1 MKTLKTIL
9 VLLIMSM
16 LINII
21 PIKAASRTVKVAYP
35 IQSGLTEIDED
46 GLYSGYT
53 YEYLKEISR
62 FTNWNL
68 EFVRLEGTVNEQL
81 SSAMEKVKTGEIDLM
96 GGMLYSDTLIN
107 DYDYSAT
114 NYGMGNMAI
123 YVNSNN
129 AEINDTSIYSLKNL
143 NVGVVSTKKE
153 TNVNLKDF
161 GDINGINIINQIFF
175 DNTPDLLTSLERNEI
190 DAMVLSDLS
199 IEEGNY
205 RVVARFS
212 PRPFYFV
219 MTKGNQELMSE
230 LNEAMTQLNKEQ
242 PNYMSNLHERYFSL
256 ANRNFILTEAEKGF
270 VANNSK
276 IDVLILGGKA
286 PIQYYDE
293 KKGKVVGITV
303 DVLNYIGKLSG
314 LKFNYIYANDIDEY
328 NKQIETKKPMIIGG
342 VYNSNPE
349 KYITTK
355 AYLDSAM
362 TLVTNKN
369 INANELDGK
378 QAAMIYDSEVDSA
391 AVGDSSNKV
400 NYYGTQLECIKAVEN
415 GTADY
420 TYINNHVALFY
431 NSNYDFKNIN
441 IIPQGNLRNQG
452 SYFAINTGVADEL
465 LDIINKGIDVVSYSK
480 IEEIIFTNASTSEN
494 DVTFF
499 DYVENNQLQVATFT
513 LMAVAIIV
521 LFFLIWRNY
530 INKRNNE
537 KILSEYK
544 RYQQISEFSH
554 DCFVEYNI
562 ATDTLVLMGGGAK
575 LLSKETI
582 IKDFLKRP
590 ISNKET
596 LEMSLRNLTEC
607 ESEEFVKFIDGKKR
621 WLKINLRPIFDLN
634 NKPTH
639 IIGKVIDIHSE
650 KEEQLLWREL
660 AQKDSLTKIYNSAAC
675 REKAE
680 EFLQNNTAAQVALI
694 IIDIDN
700 FKYINDTYGHLC
712 GDIVLQKIAQAL
724 LEVSHP
730 LDIFGRVGGDEFLTL
745 IKYPKSIEKVAE
757 YCQNMIKSTSKV
769 EYQGT
774 HIITSIS
781 VGAVVSSVSLSYDE
795 LYRLADDALYRVKNN
810 GRNNYCIIDC
820 DKENTSS

>member
-161 GDINGINIINQIFF
+161 GDINGININQIFF

-465 LDIINKGIDVVSYSK
+465 LDIINKGIDV
-480 IEEIIFTNASTSEN
+480 
-494 DVTFF
+494 F

-562 ATDTLVLMGGGAK
+562 AADTLVLMGGGAK

-590 ISNKET
+590 ISNKDT

>member
-96 GGMLYSDTLIN
+96 GGMLYIDTLIN

-161 GDINGINIINQIFF
+161 GDINGININQIFF

-452 SYFAINTGVADEL
+452 SYFAINTG
-465 LDIINKGIDVVSYSK
+465 IDVVSYSK

-590 ISNKET
+590 ISNKDT

-810 GRNNYCIIDC
+810 GRNNYCIIDY

>member
-96 GGMLYSDTLIN
+96 GGMLYIDTLIN

-161 GDINGINIINQIFF
+161 GDINGININQIFF

-480 IEEIIFTNASTSEN
+480 IEETIFTNASTSEN

-590 ISNKET
+590 ISNKDT

-769 EYQGT
+769 ESQGT
-774 HIITSIS
+774 RIITSIS

-810 GRNNYCIIDC
+810 GRNNYCIIDY

>member
-1 MKTLKTIL
+1 M
-9 VLLIMSM
+9 
-16 LINII
+16 
-21 PIKAASRTVKVAYP
+21 
-35 IQSGLTEIDED
+35 
-46 GLYSGYT
+46 
-53 YEYLKEISR
+53 
-62 FTNWNL
+62 
-68 EFVRLEGTVNEQL
+68 
-81 SSAMEKVKTGEIDLM
+81 
-96 GGMLYSDTLIN
+96 
-107 DYDYSAT
+107 
-114 NYGMGNMAI
+114 
-123 YVNSNN
+123 
-129 AEINDTSIYSLKNL
+129 
-143 NVGVVSTKKE
+143 
-153 TNVNLKDF
+153 
-161 GDINGINIINQIFF
+161 
-175 DNTPDLLTSLERNEI
+175 
-190 DAMVLSDLS
+190 
-199 IEEGNY
+199 
-205 RVVARFS
+205 
-212 PRPFYFV
+212 
-219 MTKGNQELMSE
+219 
-230 LNEAMTQLNKEQ
+230 
-242 PNYMSNLHERYFSL
+242 
-256 ANRNFILTEAEKGF
+256 
-270 VANNSK
+270 
-276 IDVLILGGKA
+276 
-286 PIQYYDE
+286 
-293 KKGKVVGITV
+293 
-303 DVLNYIGKLSG
+303 LNYIGKLSG

-590 ISNKET
+590 ISNKDT

-607 ESEEFVKFIDGKKR
+607 ESEEFVKFIVGKKR

>member
-161 GDINGINIINQIFF
+161 GDINGININQIFF

-230 LNEAMTQLNKEQ
+230 LNEAMTQLNKQ